1 MDNICSSLRNESCR
15 RSREF
20 ASCEV
25 AQTWSSGETKNL
37 LKFTF
42 HGDSLLVNKYQQLD
56 IFILSTKKQSSVLFE
71 RFIAIFVRVINS
83 TTDVSLKASAEKLAQ
98 SLAGL
103 SKIVASRPDL
113 VQSYGGR
120 DFAFSLA
127 NIYIGGLLLD
137 HAMASGNRQDFVT
150 ARHWMLR
157 DLSPIVTLAQQ
168 NGYDF
173 SKSEITD
180 FVYEGF

>member
-1 MDNICSSLRNESCR
+1 M
-15 RSREF
+15 
-20 ASCEV
+20 
-25 AQTWSSGETKNL
+25 
-37 LKFTF
+37 
-42 HGDSLLVNKYQQLD
+42 
-56 IFILSTKKQSSVLFE
+56 FE

-137 HAMASGNRQDFVT
+137 HAMASGNPQDFVT

-157 DLSPIVTLAQQ
+157 DLTPIVTLAQQ

>member
-1 MDNICSSLRNESCR
+1 MNHAVDLASLPL
-15 RSREF
+15 
-20 ASCEV
+20 AI
-25 AQTWSSGETKNL
+25 SGETKNL

-42 HGDSLLVNKYQQLD
+42 YWDSLLVDKNQQLD
-56 IFILSTKKQSSVLFE
+56 IFILSTKKTEFCFVWTVCCNF
-71 RFIAIFVRVINS
+71 FVRVIN
-83 TTDVSLKASAEKLAQ
+83 TATDVSLRASAEKLAQ

-137 HAMASGNRQDFVT
+137 HAMASGNSQDFVT